1 MNTKNFK
8 FNLMG
13 DEWQVE
19 FVDVLEDTDNKDE
32 LIYGRCFFDSQ
43 TIMIAKKSANGKEF
57 SNRVLQRTLLH
68 EMTHAIFG
76 EGCYTAS
83 NNDEPL
89 VEWTAR
95 CLQDILKVAD
105 KLKL

>member
-1 MNTKNFK
+1 
-8 FNLMG
+8 
-13 DEWQVE
+13 
-19 FVDVLEDTDNKDE
+19 
-32 LIYGRCFFDSQ
+32 
-43 TIMIAKKSANGKEF
+43 
-57 SNRVLQRTLLH
+57 
-68 EMTHAIFG
+68 MTHAIFG